1 MSEIGVGVIGT
12 GFMGACHAQAFLAA
26 GPLFEPPLLPR
37 LELVADVT
45 PELAGR
51 CARRFG
57 FRRATAD
64 WRELVRD
71 PAVGVVSITSPNSLH
86 KEMALAAIAAGKHV
100 WCEKPLT
107 IGTADAAELAEAARA
122 AGVVTLVGYNY
133 LRSPALQYVRR
144 LVERGELGKP
154 TYFRACFDEDYLASP
169 EASFSWRCERAAAG
183 TGTLGDLGS
192 HAVSLARFLL
202 GDVVEVCADLTTI
215 VPQRPLPGHRSGG
228 QRQVENEDVAHALLR
243 FASGVIGTLAT
254 SRVAWGRKN
263 GLDLEL
269 HGTRG
274 SVRFTQ
280 ERFNEVQLFLA
291 GDRDER
297 NGFRTILVGP
307 AHPPYA
313 RFNPAAGHGLGF
325 NELKVAEAAML
336 LEAIAGKATAYPD
349 FREGVAIEAVLD
361 AIVESAAQRRWVAVH
376 GP

>member
-12 GFMGACHAQAFLAA
+12 GFMGACHAQAYLAVA
-26 GPLFEPPLLPR
+26 PLFEPPLQPR

-51 CARRFG
+51 SARRFG

-71 PAVGVVSITSPNSLH
+71 PAVGVVSITSPNALH
-86 KEMALAAIAAGKHV
+86 KEMALAALAAGKHV
-100 WCEKPLT
+100 WCEKPLAV
-107 IGTADAAELAEAARA
+107 GAADAAELAAAARA
-122 AGVVTLVGYNY
+122 AGTVTLVGYNY

-144 LVERGELGKP
+144 LVERGDLGHP

-169 EASFSWRCERAAAG
+169 EASFSWRCDRVAAG
-183 TGTLGDLGS
+183 TGALGDLGS

-202 GDVVEVCADLTTI
+202 GDVVEVCADQATTI
-215 VPQRPLPGHRSGG
+215 PRRPLPGPRPGG
-228 QRQVENEDVAHALLR
+228 ERQVENEDIAHALLR
-243 FASGVIGTLAT
+243 FASGCIGTLTT

-274 SVRFTQ
+274 AVRFTQ
-280 ERFNEVQLFLA
+280 ERFNELQLFLA

-297 NGFRTILVGP
+297 TGYRTILTGP

-313 RFNPAAGHGLGF
+313 RFNPAPGHGLGF
-325 NELKVAEAAML
+325 NELKVAEAALL
-336 LEAIAGKATAYPD
+336 LESIAGKAAAYPD
-349 FREGVAIEAVLD
+349 FREGAAIEAVLD
-361 AIVESAAQRRWVAVH
+361 AIVESAAQRRWVAVQAA
-376 GP
+376 

>member
-1 MSEIGVGVIGT
+1 MAEIGVGVIGT

-26 GPLFEPPLLPR
+26 GPLFEPALLPR

-45 PELAGR
+45 ADLAGR

-71 PAVGVVSITSPNSLH
+71 PAVGVVSITSPNALH
-86 KEMALAAIAAGKHV
+86 KEMALAALAAGKHV
-100 WCEKPLT
+100 WCEKPLA
-107 IGTADAAELAEAARA
+107 IGAADASELAEAAGR

-133 LRSPALQYVRR
+133 LRSPALQWVRR
-144 LVERGELGKP
+144 IVERGEIGNP
-154 TYFRACFDEDYLASP
+154 TTFRAGFDEDYLASP
-169 EASFSWRCERAAAG
+169 EASFLWRCERAAAG

-202 GDVVEVCADLTTI
+202 GDVVEVCADLTTTI
-215 VPQRPLPGHRSGG
+215 PRRPLPGPRAGG
-228 QRQVENEDVAHALLR
+228 ERQVENEDVAHALLR
-243 FASGVIGTLAT
+243 FASGCIGTLAT

-274 SVRFTQ
+274 AVRFTQ

-291 GDRDER
+291 GERDER
-297 NGFRTILVGP
+297 NGFRTILTGP

-313 RFNPAAGHGLGF
+313 RFNPAPGHGLGF
-325 NELKVAEAAML
+325 NELKVAEAALL
-336 LEAIAGKATAYPD
+336 LEAIAGKAAAYPD
-349 FREGVAIEAVLD
+349 FREGAAIEAVLD
-361 AIVESAAQRRWVAVH
+361 AMVESAAQRRWVAVH